1 MKLNI
6 KHINLTIFILLAAAP
21 LLAGLGYALLYSF
34 GLIGVLNNGFTLGHW
49 QKVLTDSVFWRSMG
63 FSFYVAFITMSVAIS
78 LALWAVVRWGAA
90 FRSGALSFL
99 IYLPLTLPAT
109 VMGFYS
115 FQLLSKS
122 GVLSRLGFQMGLL
135 NNLDAFPI
143 LLNDSWGV
151 GIIFAHV
158 CMATPFFVI
167 LFTNLYHNERLSA
180 FAELARTMGAT
191 QDQIIWRVLV
201 PVLLRRSFAT
211 LVLYFIFVM
220 GAFEIPLLLGS
231 QSRQMVAVLTIEKL
245 QKFNLY
251 DIPQAYVI
259 SVVYGMIVIILVLYL
274 LGKRQQK
281 ELPDHA

>member
-34 GLIGVLNNGFTLGHW
+34 GLIGVLNNGFTLEHW

-63 FSFYVAFITMSVAIS
+63 FSFYVAFITMSIAIS

-143 LLNDSWGV
+143 LVNDSWGV

-191 QDQIIWRVLV
+191 QDQIIWRVFV

-274 LGKRQQK
+274 LGKRQKK